1 MMLVCLAS
9 GQDEHVVLTDGT
21 LDRWTSGRDDTS
33 SGRLTGNLK
42 SVNKN

>member
-33 SGRLTGNLK
+33 SGRLTGILK